1 MSVHGLGAS
10 RASAA
15 RKRSH
20 DLFRKALDEFGLA
33 RVDEGQVADA
43 GGFPPFG
50 KPVVDF
56 GQAAGQVHR
65 ATRDID
71 LAHAVIGRDAAAGG
85 RRIVAD
91 VQLRDEGVEFDPF
104 LSKEPDIN
112 GALDE
117 RQIGGLGIH
126 LIRNLMDDHFYR
138 RDGKKNVTTLMKRIE
153 A

>member
-1 MSVHGLGAS
+1 MEAVSLHEEL
-10 RASAA
+10 
-15 RKRSH
+15 H
-20 DLFRKALDEFGLA
+20 AL
-33 RVDEGQVADA
+33 
-43 GGFPPFG
+43 
-50 KPVVDF
+50 
-56 GQAAGQVHR
+56 
-65 ATRDID
+65 
-71 LAHAVIGRDAAAGG
+71 VI
-85 RRIVAD
+85 
-91 VQLRDEGVEFDPF
+91 DEGVEFDPF